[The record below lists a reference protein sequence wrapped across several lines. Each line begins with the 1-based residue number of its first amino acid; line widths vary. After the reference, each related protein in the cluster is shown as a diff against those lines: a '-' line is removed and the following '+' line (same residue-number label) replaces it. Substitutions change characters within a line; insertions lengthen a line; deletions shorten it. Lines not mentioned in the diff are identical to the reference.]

1 MGCLPAATHSPP
13 LQNPPLSTRS
23 LEQNGTARLE
33 NMIGL
38 HTTPGTGHNN
48 RGGQGLRPAS

>member
-13 LQNPPLSTRS
+13 LQNPPLSTGS

-33 NMIGL
+33 NMTGL